1 MNGEISIFGVFVSS
15 LLAFSL
21 VAFLLETVI
30 KRGLETIGFYRF
42 VWHPALFNFAMFVC
56 LLGACVLLL
65 STERL

>member
-1 MNGEISIFGVFVSS
+1 MNAEISIFGVFVSS
-15 LLAFSL
+15 LLVYAL
-21 VAFLLETVI
+21 VAFVLEIVT
-30 KRGLETIGFYRF
+30 KRALEAIGFYRF